1 MNFRKPRYPA
11 ESVDTLHF
19 IVGAKIKALKGLAH
33 EVLVEARHAWPLYQ
47 EAKETCRDIG
57 TGSADRYDV
66 VMEQLEL
73 AKTGDQQAWRKVVET
88 LCPQAHARRQ
98 AEYDR
103 INVLR
108 DTVRATFP
116 KRPDIL
122 YHARDAINRIGRQGG
137 EQYDRTISLV
147 KFARA
152 DLKANVAV
160 MELFFPDT
168 ARKLAVQ
175 PAKQ

>member
-1 MNFRKPRYPA
+1 
-11 ESVDTLHF
+11 
-19 IVGAKIKALKGLAH
+19 
-33 EVLVEARHAWPLYQ
+33 
-47 EAKETCRDIG
+47 
-57 TGSADRYDV
+57 
-66 VMEQLEL
+66 MEQLEL
-73 AKTGDQQAWRKVVET
+73 AKTGDQQAWRKVVEI

-103 INVLR
+103 INLLR
-108 DTVRATFP
+108 ETVRATYP
-116 KRPDIL
+116 RRPDIL
-122 YHARDAINRIGRQGG
+122 YHARDVINAIGRKGG
-137 EQYDRTISLV
+137 KEFDEAISLV

-152 DLKANVAV
+152 DVKAGVAV